1 MKGRLIGMH
10 STKCQSVNK
19 VAVAFFLL
27 SVLLYLSSCAHIGIT
42 YYDPTTYKNL
52 TDLKPE
58 VTALYDTFTNDTI
71 DKDKISAIRLKLAQM
86 YEYEK
91 GKGEKN
97 KETYEQIRI
106 IQNMFERQVSDR
118 LKNGKWNSAH
128 ASNQKQMISEAFDI
142 AIETEAKKNK
152 NE

>member
-1 MKGRLIGMH
+1 MKERYISAHFNACRSLSKI
-10 STKCQSVNK
+10 
-19 VAVAFFLL
+19 AVAFLLL
-27 SVLLYLSSCAHIGIT
+27 SVLLYLSGCAHIGIT

-58 VTALYDTFTNDTI
+58 VTALYDTFTGDTI
-71 DKDKISAIRLKLAQM
+71 DNDKISAIRMKLAQM

-91 GKGEKN
+91 GKGERN
-97 KETYEQIRI
+97 KETYLQINK
-106 IQNMFERQVSDR
+106 IQDMFERHVSDR
-118 LKNGKWNSAH
+118 LKDGKWNSAH
-128 ASNQKQMISEAFDI
+128 ANNQKQIISDAFDI

>member
-1 MKGRLIGMH
+1 MKGRFIGTH
-10 STKCQSVNK
+10 LNKCQSFRK
-19 VAVAFFLL
+19 VAVAFFFL
-27 SVLLYLSSCAHIGIT
+27 SVLLYLSGCASLPGIT

-58 VTALYDTFTNDTI
+58 VTALYDIFTGDTL
-71 DKDKISAIRLKLAQM
+71 DNDKISAIRLKLAQM

-97 KETYEQIRI
+97 KETYVQINK
-106 IQNMFERQVSDR
+106 IQDMFERHVSDR

-128 ASNQKQMISEAFDI
+128 ANNQKQNISEAFDI

-152 NE
+152 